1 MTSSSETASFSSE
14 PHVEDDFLSLFSQL
28 EQCACKNGAE
38 TVETDEFK
46 TIQKSIS
53 RLPKI
58 TSKFEANLKEE
69 ASKTGKKTDI
79 LRANDPIVV
88 KKAKNPGENTDAGDK
103 WFNMKQQELTDEVK
117 RDLLIIKQR
126 SALDPKRH
134 YKKQK
139 WDIPKYFQMGTI
151 IEGNTEFYSRLNR
164 RQRGNNLVQEIL
176 HDDESKKYFKRK
188 YSEIQLSKMS
198 GRKGHYKK
206 VKEMR
211 KKF

>member
-1 MTSSSETASFSSE
+1 MISSSETASFSSE
-14 PHVEDDFLSLFSQL
+14 PHADDDLLSLFSQL
-28 EQCACKNGAE
+28 EQCASKNGAE
-38 TVETDEFK
+38 SAETDEFK
-46 TIQKSIS
+46 AIQKSIS
-53 RLPKI
+53 SLPKLS
-58 TSKFEANLKEE
+58 SKFEANLKEE
-69 ASKTGKKTDI
+69 ASKSAKKSDI
-79 LRANDPIVV
+79 LRVNDPIVV
-88 KKAKNPGENTDAGDK
+88 RKTKTSSENTDAGDK
-103 WFNMKQQELTDEVK
+103 WFNMKQPELTDEVK
-117 RDLLIIKQR
+117 RDLLVIKQR

-151 IEGNTEFYSRLNR
+151 IEGNTEFYSKLNR
-164 RQRGNNLVQEIL
+164 KQRGNNLVQEIL

-188 YSEIQLSKMS
+188 YSEIQKSKMS